1 MAVLTFF
8 FPSGQFLSLLKEV
21 SHETL
26 SNEPD
31 CLAYFWL
38 LPSTKETKLQG
49 LEIYRNEHAL
59 SQTHR
64 NGEAYR
70 RFRKSLIEEG
80 LALPPTASDLLPGQ
94 LVNNHSLWPKE
105 GNESKEESGYVALVP
120 PLCVSKTTYTRSPE
134 FWDTLEK
141 AKQQPVEEGRIATIV
156 CDGKEKGE
164 VLVVEI
170 FRSRENG
177 CKARTSST
185 CLQR

>member
-1 MAVLTFF
+1 M
-8 FPSGQFLSLLKEV
+8 SLLTEV

-38 LPSTKETKLQG
+38 LPTTKETKLQG

-64 NGEAYR
+64 NGEAYK
-70 RFRKSLIEEG
+70 RFRKALIEEE
-80 LALPPTASDLLPGQ
+80 LALPPTANDLLPGQ
-94 LVNNHSLWPKE
+94 VINHHSLWPKE
-105 GNESKEESGYVALVP
+105 ENESKKKSGYVALVP
-120 PLCVSKTTYTRSPE
+120 PLCVSKTIYTRSPE

-141 AKQQPVEEGRIATIV
+141 AEKQPVEERRIATIV
-156 CDGKEKGE
+156 CDREESGE